1 MHPVSIGEVGLQIT
15 QAHRPTGTHVC
26 VCVCT
31 HTEVHGCVCPPAP
44 CRDVKSRV
52 LPLCP
57 PERGSPLQ
65 SSNVQEKL
73 ITSCTLTESPSHAIK
88 LVVPTESR
96 LPGSAMGR
104 PPFTSACISLNPLSH
119 PIPSQN
125 HATIL
130 FAPFL
135 VQI

>member
-1 MHPVSIGEVGLQIT
+1 MGPIC
-15 QAHRPTGTHVC
+15 VC
-26 VCVCT
+26 VCVC
-31 HTEVHGCVCPPAP
+31 VCACMKAHGCVCPPAL

-73 ITSCTLTESPSHAIK
+73 IISCTLTESPSHAIK

-96 LPGSAMGR
+96 PQVLPPSPLPA
-104 PPFTSACISLNPLSH
+104 SLYTLFLIQPL
-119 PIPSQN
+119 PKIML
-125 HATIL
+125 L
-130 FAPFL
+130 FC
-135 VQI
+135 